1 MSARSSAANLVQAM
15 KDISREWEETTN
27 AWRDVKSAE
36 FGRKYLEELP
46 DHIAR
51 AVGVMQE
58 IDVLLNKVR
67 SDCE

>member
-15 KDISREWEETTN
+15 KDIKRQWEETTSH
-27 AWRDVKSAE
+27 WRDVKSLE
-36 FGRKYLEELP
+36 FERKYLEDMP

-58 IDVLLNKVR
+58 IDELLKRVR